1 MGITFSIL
9 DENNTTLL
17 TRRNKNAGGSQ
28 AEIIASDAKA
38 GTFIVRLSPQ
48 DTQSLPQDVRY
59 TIDVDDPEKNTKE
72 QVAGKAKVSGKENEE
87 KGNPFAKKKEGEED
101 PEEKKENPFAKK
113 KEGDGCGSTNNAEFS
128 KRVKKKIADFVAA
141 GKPEDEAASQAFKE
155 TKEEMLRGDSLARLT
170 RAGTYHY
177 YEAGRVIPKKKDFD
191 ELEKAVKKLD
201 GRPLPAYERH
211 EDCRDIAKSTG
222 IYYNIVA
229 DPTTQSVYGKLCPDQ
244 PIGAMD
250 SIGFLAHDSL
260 EADGFLHQVDIDLDH
275 VAVSPILEGRGG
287 ETVAVIDSMPADE
300 ISKQLAAEVEARTKL
315 QAEIADAKAK
325 LEKLSAEATVKEAAA
340 KAALD
345 AKDKAETERLA
356 LKQRLDKIEA
366 DERDTIIAGLKQGL
380 KNGSSF
386 KFDGMDLASARVLK
400 AYRDSLDGVETID
413 SRPARFF
420 ADAKKPEAKPVGNMY
435 RGGK

>member
-48 DTQSLPQDVRY
+48 DTQGLPQDVRY

-72 QVAGKAKVSGKENEE
+72 QVAGKAKVSGKEPEE
-87 KGNPFAKKKEGEED
+87 KGNPFAKKKEGEVD
-101 PEEKKENPFAKK
+101 PEEKKENPFTKK
-113 KEGDGCGSTNNAEFS
+113 KEGDACGSTNNAEFS

-141 GKPEDEAASQAFKE
+141 GKPEDEAAAHAFKE
-155 TKEEMLRGDSLARLT
+155 TKEEMIHGDSLARLT
-170 RAGTYHY
+170 RAGTYYY
-177 YEAGRVIPKKKDFD
+177 YEAGRVIAKKKDFD
-191 ELEKAVKKLD
+191 EIEKAVKELD
-201 GRPLPAYERH
+201 GKPLPAFARH
-211 EDCRDIAKSTG
+211 EDCRDINKSTG

-244 PIGAMD
+244 PIGAMN
-250 SIGFLAHDSL
+250 SIGFMARDSL
-260 EADGFLHQVDIDLDH
+260 EADGFLHQVDIVLDH
-275 VAVSPILEGRGG
+275 VAVSPLLEGRGG
-287 ETVAVIDSMPADE
+287 ETVAVIDAMPADE

-325 LEKLSAEATVKEAAA
+325 YDRLSTEAVAKDAAIKAAA
-340 KAALD
+340 D
-345 AKDKAETERLA
+345 AKDKVDTERLA
-356 LKQRLDKIEA
+356 LKQKLDKIEA
-366 DERDTIIAGLKQGL
+366 DERDNIVAELKRGM
-380 KNGSSF
+380 KKDSTF
-386 KFDGMDLASARVLK
+386 KFDAMDLASARVLK
-400 AYRDSLDGVETID
+400 TFRDSLDGVEA
-413 SRPARFF
+413 SNSKPARFF
-420 ADAKKPEAKPVGNMY
+420 ADAKKPEAKPIGNMY